1 MKTCHPLDKKNSD
14 RYREAKDNTSLLG
27 WNDLQKRVASLKQ
40 MLDSIAGKFY
50 MWTDILA
57 RNGPW
62 SWIGSIPPWFQWQLW
77 QHYHCLQETKWT
89 LMQNLLLQLYPKKMH
104 LTNKSSL
111 RTIKNKSKTEFMASN
126 KKWYKRTHK
135 TETNSKILKPNSW
148 LPKGQCETRGI
159 NYGVGIDIYTQLY
172 IEQRANKDLHYSTG

>member
-1 MKTCHPLDKKNSD
+1 MSNVLSCISLWSSTLMKTCHPLDKKNSD

-135 TETNSKILKPNSW
+135 TERFKNQIC
-148 LPKGQCETRGI
+148 GYQRG
-159 NYGVGIDIYTQLY
+159 NGGM
-172 IEQRANKDLHYSTG
+172 NKLGG